1 MLKINVQTQIHART
15 MDVSIL
21 ASIYQSVQIMN
32 VKTMNVLINLIALTK
47 TLVLIIQ
54 IVQMNL
60 NVQITYVP
68 IQNVT
73 TIIVLIQILAMT
85 LIV

>member
-21 ASIYQSVQIMN
+21 ASIYQSVQTMN

>member
-1 MLKINVQTQIHART
+1 
-15 MDVSIL
+15 
-21 ASIYQSVQIMN
+21 
-32 VKTMNVLINLIALTK
+32 MNVLINLIALTK